1 MGGEAGSGVTGGVGP
16 SRRIGLRRVLTC
28 FLALRGFLAGWGC
41 TGNGGPFG
49 LGLRPCGFVDP
60 LPSLGLGDPSLR
72 HADFLANAI
81 CRVKEE
87 SRRATVMDTRDQR
100 GDLPQI
106 SRHPGLG
113 IVLSGCFTPFLRL
126 EKAQELAGL
135 TLLFRRTMVGL

>member
-1 MGGEAGSGVTGGVGP
+1 MASGVGTAAGFLCRNSCIRSST
-16 SRRIGLRRVLTC
+16 SRLVHTPLRSKSSTKAAIPMDWRAPALRR
-28 FLALRGFLAGWGC
+28 
-41 TGNGGPFG
+41 
-49 LGLRPCGFVDP
+49 
-60 LPSLGLGDPSLR
+60 
-72 HADFLANAI
+72 ADFLANAI

-113 IVLSGCFTPFLRL
+113 IVLSGCFTSFLRL

-135 TLLFRRTMVGL
+135 TLLFGAQCWVYNTQL